1 MWAVFL
7 FVIFFLLLFFPL
19 VTSALFWYEVG
30 NSHYRFQMQQE
41 SDGKFGTWILKG
53 LISSLRSL
61 ILVVLFFPLGIFKP
75 LWKAG
80 IEENSAF
87 PPVVLIHGLYHN
99 ASAWLLFR
107 LRLKRAGLKRIHV
120 VSYSSRRYSFREIEE
135 QLARRLAEIGTL
147 ERNEPVL
154 LVGHSLG
161 GLLAKAYAARKD
173 SFPGPDVKGLIT
185 LGTPFK
191 GSKMAVFA
199 PGKLAQ
205 SILCGSDLIK
215 ELGTTEVPP
224 HTACA
229 ALYSPVDSIVLP
241 PESLTAVP
249 ENWIREKTAPISH
262 VAYLYDK
269 PTFDQALKLLSRFAG
284 KSIKG
289 EA

>member
-1 MWAVFL
+1 
-7 FVIFFLLLFFPL
+7 
-19 VTSALFWYEVG
+19 
-30 NSHYRFQMQQE
+30 
-41 SDGKFGTWILKG
+41 
-53 LISSLRSL
+53 
-61 ILVVLFFPLGIFKP
+61 
-75 LWKAG
+75 
-80 IEENSAF
+80 
-87 PPVVLIHGLYHN
+87 
-99 ASAWLLFR
+99 
-107 LRLKRAGLKRIHV
+107 
-120 VSYSSRRYSFREIEE
+120 
-135 QLARRLAEIGTL
+135 
-147 ERNEPVL
+147 
-154 LVGHSLG
+154 
-161 GLLAKAYAARKD
+161 
-173 SFPGPDVKGLIT
+173 
-185 LGTPFK
+185 
-191 GSKMAVFA
+191 MAVFA

>member
-1 MWAVFL
+1 MVTPYSGKLPPLNHPNIRCDSHNRQGVFMWAVFL

-19 VTSALFWYEVG
+19 LTSALFWYEAG

-41 SDGKFGTWILKG
+41 SDGKFGTWIFKG

-185 LGTPFK
+185 LGTPFQ
-191 GSKMAVFA
+191 
-199 PGKLAQ
+199 GKQNGGFRSGKTGA
-205 SILCGSDLIK
+205 
-215 ELGTTEVPP
+215 E
-224 HTACA
+224 H
-229 ALYSPVDSIVLP
+229 
-241 PESLTAVP
+241 SL
-249 ENWIREKTAPISH
+249 R
-262 VAYLYDK
+262 
-269 PTFDQALKLLSRFAG
+269 Q
-284 KSIKG
+284 
-289 EA
+289 